1 MQPRIS
7 VSAELAPLIINS
19 NPFKLAGDSKNSA
32 KEEKDLQ
39 SVFREASFVRP
50 VKKGISLNIG
60 GTSIQRAISIQ
71 DYDVTA
77 ETLNMKMSSAR
88 VMKDSD
94 DETIVK
100 ENNNNLFAKLGRL
113 KSTTEEFEDS
123 DRTQIFARCT
133 DINDFKRTTSISGPP
148 DSPTTTIRN
157 GQF

>member
-7 VSAELAPLIINS
+7 VFAELAPLIINS
-19 NPFKLAGDSKNSA
+19 NPFKLASDSKNIA
-32 KEEKDLQ
+32 KEESDLQ

-100 ENNNNLFAKLGRL
+100 ENNNR
-113 KSTTEEFEDS
+113 
-123 DRTQIFARCT
+123 RTSSF
-133 DINDFKRTTSISGPP
+133 
-148 DSPTTTIRN
+148 
-157 GQF
+157 